1 MTTVTPAMPAAPP
14 HHGGRQLEMRVRYDD
29 ADVERAA
36 EAAGMELSP
45 AERDSILLM
54 LDDDAARLVREGFD
68 AALARFVRE
77 EVLQVEAGHRASE
90 DD

>member
-1 MTTVTPAMPAAPP
+1 MTTVTPAERVP
-14 HHGGRQLEMRVRYDD
+14 HHGARRFGVLVHYDD

-36 EAAGMELSP
+36 ETAGMELSP
-45 AERDSILLM
+45 AERDAILLM

-77 EVLQVEAGHRASE
+77 EVQLVEAGHRASE